1 MSFSSTGS
9 SEDDQS
15 TQAADDNLLA
25 SMTSINHGHVRYN
38 LIPTSLP
45 YRTIGDGN
53 KNTTNQ
59 PHQTA
64 SSRHSHRNAATC
76 QPAKASTT
84 SGP

>member
-25 SMTSINHGHVRYN
+25 SMTSINHCHVRYN
-38 LIPTSLP
+38 LRATSLP

-53 KNTTNQ
+53 NNTLNQ

-64 SSRHSHRNAATC
+64 SSRRFFI
-76 QPAKASTT
+76 
-84 SGP
+84 